1 MNYDITIDQQIG
13 WGASSANYVL
23 ERLRELKGRPV
34 RVYVSSYGGNVAD
47 AFRIQQAFREHGD
60 VTCYLVSFVASAATL
75 LTLGAKR
82 IVLDP
87 SCLYLAHKCSY
98 YIDEFGQMNEDDLR
112 EAIERLSKN
121 AEDLVTIDRVAANL
135 YAARSGKTEEE
146 MVAMMKEARWL
157 SCDEVLRLGLA
168 DEVQTIVSA
177 DSQIAQALAL
187 ANISALGLPD
197 IPKADVSEEDA
208 NEEDDAAAA
217 DEAEEEEAKDT
228 FNLGVSE
235 MLHSLFSKTFG
246 SKKKQQEEE
255 TQNTQEDMKEETQT
269 TQQTVE
275 NTAAEERIAALEKE
289 NAELKAQLEALAAQ
303 DGDDTTANA
312 GEASEATAENTLCNV
327 REAYERLRG
336 IL

>member
-1 MNYDITIDQQIG
+1 MNYDIVIDQQIG

-34 RVYVSSYGGNVAD
+34 RVYVSSFGGNVAD

-98 YIDEFGQMNEDDLR
+98 YIDEYGQMNEDELR
-112 EAIERLSKN
+112 EAIARLAKN
-121 AEDLVTIDRVAANL
+121 ADDLVTIDKVAANL

-146 MVAMMKEARWL
+146 MVAIMKEARWL

-168 DEVQTIVSA
+168 DAVQTVGA
-177 DSQIAQALAL
+177 DDLQAQALA
-187 ANISALGLPD
+187 NIYALGLPD
-197 IPKADVSEEDA
+197 IPKADVDEEDA
-208 NEEDDAAAA
+208 EEDDAAEEDA
-217 DEAEEEEAKDT
+217 AEEEEAKET

-235 MLHSLFSKTFG
+235 MLHNLFSKTFG
-246 SKKKQQEEE
+246 AKKKQ
-255 TQNTQEDMKEETQT
+255 KEETNQT
-269 TQQTVE
+269 PQDNMKEDNQTPQPAVE

-289 NAELKAQLEALAAQ
+289 NAELKAQLDALAAQ

-312 GEASEATAENTLCNV
+312 GEASEATADTTLGNV

>member
-168 DEVQTIVSA
+168 DAVQTVGA
-177 DSQIAQALAL
+177 DDLQAQAL
-187 ANISALGLPD
+187 ANISALGLPA

-228 FNLGVSE
+228 YNLGVSE

-246 SKKKQQEEE
+246 KKKQQEE
-255 TQNTQEDMKEETQT
+255 TNQNPKDNMKEETQT

-312 GEASEATAENTLCNV
+312 GEASEATAENTLGNV

>member
-1 MNYDITIDQQIG
+1 MNYDIIIDQQIG

-34 RVYVSSYGGNVAD
+34 RVYVSSLGGAVAD

-82 IVLDP
+82 IILDP

-98 YIDEFGQMNEDDLR
+98 YIVEYGQMNEDELR
-112 EAIERLSKN
+112 EAIARLSKN
-121 AEDLVTIDRVAANL
+121 AEDLVTIDKVAANL

-146 MVAMMKEARWL
+146 MVAVMKEARWL

-177 DSQIAQALAL
+177 DSQIAQALA
-187 ANISALGLPD
+187 NISALGLPA

-208 NEEDDAAAA
+208 NEEDDAASA

-228 FNLGVSE
+228 FHLGVSE
-235 MLHSLFSKTFG
+235 MLHTLFSKTFC

-255 TQNTQEDMKEETQT
+255 PQNKQEDMKEDTQT
-269 TQQTVE
+269 TQQAVE

-312 GEASEATAENTLCNV
+312 GEASEATADNTLGNV

>member
-1 MNYDITIDQQIG
+1 MNYDIIIDQQIG

-98 YIDEFGQMNEDDLR
+98 YIVEFGQMNEDDIR

-168 DEVQTIVSA
+168 DAVQTVGA
-177 DSQIAQALAL
+177 DDLQALAL

-208 NEEDDAAAA
+208 NEEDDAASA

-289 NAELKAQLEALAAQ
+289 NAELKAQLEALAVQ
-303 DGDDTTANA
+303 DGDDTTENA
-312 GEASEATAENTLCNV
+312 GEASEAPAENTLCNV

>member
-1 MNYDITIDQQIG
+1 MNYDIIIDQQIG

-98 YIDEFGQMNEDDLR
+98 YIDEYGQMNEDDLR

-146 MVAMMKEARWL
+146 MVAIMKEARWL

-208 NEEDDAAAA
+208 NEEDDEAAA
-217 DEAEEEEAKDT
+217 DEAEEEEAKET
-228 FNLGVSE
+228 FNLGVGDL
-235 MLHSLFSKTFG
+235 LHSLFSKTFG
-246 SKKKQQEEE
+246 KKKQQEET
-255 TQNTQEDMKEETQT
+255 TQTPQDNMKEDTQT
-269 TQQTVE
+269 TQQTVD

-289 NAELKAQLEALAAQ
+289 NAELKAQLDALAAQ

-312 GEASEATAENTLCNV
+312 GEASEATADTTLGNV

>member
-98 YIDEFGQMNEDDLR
+98 YIDEYGQMNEDDLR

-208 NEEDDAAAA
+208 EEDDAVSA
-217 DEAEEEEAKDT
+217 DEAEKEEAKEN

-255 TQNTQEDMKEETQT
+255 PQNTQEDMKEETQT

-289 NAELKAQLEALAAQ
+289 NAELKAQLEALAVQ

-312 GEASEATAENTLCNV
+312 GEASEDTAENTLGNV

>member
-1 MNYDITIDQQIG
+1 MNYDIVIDQQIG

-82 IVLDP
+82 IILDP

-98 YIDEFGQMNEDDLR
+98 YIDEYGQMNEDDLR

-168 DEVQTIVSA
+168 DEVQTVGA
-177 DSQIAQALAL
+177 DNLQAQAL
-187 ANISALGLPD
+187 ANISALGLPA
-197 IPKADVSEEDA
+197 IPKADVDEEDA
-208 NEEDDAAAA
+208 EEDDAAAA
-217 DEAEEEEAKDT
+217 DEAEDEEARDT

-246 SKKKQQEEE
+246 KKKQQEE
-255 TQNTQEDMKEETQT
+255 TNQTPQDNMKEETQT
-269 TQQTVE
+269 TQQEVE
-275 NTAAEERIAALEKE
+275 NTAAEERITALEKE

-312 GEASEATAENTLCNV
+312 GEASEDTADTTLGNV

>member
-23 ERLRELKGRPV
+23 ERLREMKGRPV

-75 LTLGAKR
+75 LTLGAQR

-87 SCLYLAHKCSY
+87 SGRYLVHKCPY
-98 YIDEFGQMNEDDLR
+98 YIVEFGQMNEDDIR
-112 EAIERLSKN
+112 EAIDRLSKN
-121 AEDLVTIDRVAANL
+121 AADLVTVDRVAANL

-146 MVAMMKEARWL
+146 MVAIMKEARWL

-177 DSQIAQALAL
+177 DSQIAQALA
-187 ANISALGLPD
+187 NISALGLPD
-197 IPKADVSEEDA
+197 IPRADVSEEDA

-217 DEAEEEEAKDT
+217 DEAEEEEAKET

-246 SKKKQQEEE
+246 AKKKQKEEE
-255 TQNTQEDMKEETQT
+255 PQNPQDNMKEETQT
-269 TQQTVE
+269 TQQAVE

-289 NAELKAQLEALAAQ
+289 NAELKAQLDALAAQ

-312 GEASEATAENTLCNV
+312 GEASEATADTTLGNV